1 MSLAGSGQPAASAML
16 SIGRLTPLAAALA
29 GSTVRGLHSMKTGSP
44 PVWK

>member
-16 SIGRLTPLAAALA
+16 SIGRLTPLA